1 MIGTLSNIYV
11 CVPRDK
17 FLSKV
22 QIILRSVVLSMRLTI
37 RERTLMVRAAV
48 NQSAKA
54 IVSVASF
61 YIVCSVSSAN
71 RNLRMAR
78 NIFQI
83 MILIIRQMVV
93 LFVVVSFYAIKIC
106 DRNVCTPHVIFCI
119 KQSQVQW
126 QVIVK

>member
-22 QIILRSVVLSMRLTI
+22 QIILQSVELSMRLTI
-37 RERTLMVRAAV
+37 RERTLMVKATV
-48 NQSAKA
+48 NQLAKA

-61 YIVCSVSSAN
+61 HIVYSVSSVN

-83 MILIIRQMVV
+83 MVLVRQMVV
-93 LFVVVSFYAIKIC
+93 LFVVVRFNAIKIC
-106 DRNVCTPHVIFCI
+106 DRNVCAPHVIFCI

>member
-22 QIILRSVVLSMRLTI
+22 QIILQSVELSMRLRI
-37 RERTLMVRAAV
+37 RERTLMVKATV
-48 NQSAKA
+48 NQLAKA

-61 YIVCSVSSAN
+61 HIVYSVSSVN

-83 MILIIRQMVV
+83 MVLVRQMVV
-93 LFVVVSFYAIKIC
+93 LFVVVRFNAIKIC
-106 DRNVCTPHVIFCI
+106 DRNVCAPHVIFCI

>member
-1 MIGTLSNIYV
+1 MIGTLSNI
-11 CVPRDK
+11 CIRVPRDN
-17 FLSKV
+17 FLSQV
-22 QIILRSVVLSMRLTI
+22 QIILRLVELSMRLRI
-37 RERTLMVRAAV
+37 RERTLMVKATV
-48 NQSAKA
+48 NQLAKA

-61 YIVCSVSSAN
+61 HIVYSVSSVN

-83 MILIIRQMVV
+83 MVLVRQMVV
-93 LFVVVSFYAIKIC
+93 LFVVVRFNAIKIC
-106 DRNVCTPHVIFCI
+106 DRNVCAPHVIFCI

>member
-1 MIGTLSNIYV
+1 
-11 CVPRDK
+11 
-17 FLSKV
+17 
-22 QIILRSVVLSMRLTI
+22 
-37 RERTLMVRAAV
+37 MVKATV
-48 NQSAKA
+48 NQLAKA

-61 YIVCSVSSAN
+61 HIVYSVSSVN

-83 MILIIRQMVV
+83 MVLVRQMVV
-93 LFVVVSFYAIKIC
+93 LFVVVRFNAIKIC
-106 DRNVCTPHVIFCI
+106 DRNVCAPHVIFCI